1 MVGDE
6 SLQWPLHELVHVSA
20 DSVQRMQRSILAW
33 DHIDVPLVYV
43 RSDVGVALRPHL
55 YVRDL

>member
-6 SLQWPLHELVHVSA
+6 SLQRPLHELMHVSA

-33 DHIDVPLVYV
+33 DHIDVSLVYV

-55 YVRDL
+55 DMRDL

>member
-1 MVGDE
+1 MVGYE
-6 SLQWPLHELVHVSA
+6 SLQWSLHELVHISA
-20 DSVQRMQRSILAW
+20 DSVQCMQRSILAW

-43 RSDVGVALRPHL
+43 RSDIGVTLRSHL